1 MRVFLIGATGNL
13 GQRLIPALLVHK
25 HFVTVYVRSLAK
37 LSATVPPELIA
48 QLTIVV
54 GDATDAA
61 AVKRALVENRCDAII
76 NAAGNQVLPWRE
88 PVLPKIAKAVA
99 DAAVDVGRDRGGRPL
114 RAWFIGGMMS
124 LEIPKTDHL
133 VQD

>member
-13 GQRLIPALLVHK
+13 GLRLIPALLVHK
-25 HFVTVYVRSLAK
+25 HIVTVYVRSPAK
-37 LSATVPPELIA
+37 LYTLVPSPLVAELTV
-48 QLTIVV
+48 VV

-61 AVKRALVENRCDAII
+61 AIKRAIVENRCDAII
-76 NAAGNQVLPWRE
+76 NTAGNQVPPWRE

-99 DAAVDVGRDRGGRPL
+99 DAAVEVGKERGGRPL
-114 RAWFIGGMMS
+114 RAWFIGGLNS